1 VGRPI
6 NNRFKPRLSVNI
18 AGIEFKNPIM
28 TASGTFGYGEEYS
41 PYVDLNDLGAIVVK
55 GISLEPKPGNPP
67 PRIVETAAGML
78 NSIGLQNVGV
88 ECFVEEKLPIL
99 RRLNT
104 KTIVN
109 FFGDSL
115 DEYYE
120 VARVLDATEGIAALE
135 MNISCPNKEEGWLEF
150 GTRPELTYKVVNR
163 VKKHTKLPLIVK
175 LSPNVTDITAIAR
188 AAEDGGADALSLI
201 NTISGMAINIKTRR
215 PRLANIIGG
224 LSGPAI
230 KPIALKMVWQA
241 SHAVKIPVIG
251 IGGIVNAEDCLEF
264 IIAGASAIQIGT
276 ANFID
281 PGASIK
287 ILNAVEAHLIENGIN
302 SILDMV
308 GTLKTR

>member
-1 VGRPI
+1 MGRPI